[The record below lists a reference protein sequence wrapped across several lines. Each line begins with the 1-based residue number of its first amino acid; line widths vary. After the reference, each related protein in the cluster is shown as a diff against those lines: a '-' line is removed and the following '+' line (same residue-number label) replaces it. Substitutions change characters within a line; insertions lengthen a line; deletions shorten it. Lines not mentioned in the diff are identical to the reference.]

1 MNFKKTALV
10 LAMAGVV
17 AAPMAAQAS
26 AGDGAYASIRIGL
39 QMVETNGGF
48 NANQG
53 GVTDADGNATVGS
66 EDTNIGG
73 YASRFGFK
81 GETDLGNG
89 MTGFG
94 QYQFSV
100 DTDGSAATI
109 GNRLAYAGIK
119 GDFGAISVGR
129 EYATFYDHVVGVN
142 DNPWAGSGYAMVEYR
157 GRQSNGLTYAGSA
170 GAVSYGITLQMDG
183 QGVETSGDNEMM
195 DAVELGLSF
204 DAGFATIG
212 VAMLNISG
220 NELFPGAAQS
230 PGVRFDK
237 DVIGLAI
244 SGIAAGPVTL
254 GIGYQSGEIS
264 AVGSSV
270 SVDPTS
276 ILIDALLGNG
286 YLHYETL
293 DADTTNGV
301 GDMTSL
307 AIGYTKSLGPQTSMW
322 FEYHTVDTDQ
332 LVGDSGD
339 STELRAILKYDI

>member
-17 AAPMAAQAS
+17 AAPMAVQAS

-39 QMVETNGGF
+39 QHVEANGGEGST
-48 NANQG
+48 AG
-53 GVTDADGNATVGS
+53 GTDSTTIS
-66 EDTNIGG
+66 G

-81 GETDLGNG
+81 SETDLGNG

-100 DTDGSAATI
+100 DTDTSNAPTI

-142 DNPWAGSGYAMVEYR
+142 DIPWAGSGYAMVSYR

-170 GAVSYGITLQMDG
+170 GAISYGVTLQMNG
-183 QGVETSGDNEMM
+183 TGTTTTGNQEEI
-195 DAVELGLSF
+195 DALELGLSF
-204 DAGFATIG
+204 DAGFGTFG
-212 VAMLNISG
+212 FGYLDTK
-220 NELFPGAAQS
+220 GAAGTDAS
-230 PGVRFDK
+230 
-237 DVIGLAI
+237 VIALAL

-254 GIGYQSGEIS
+254 GFGYQQGDNGQNTVE
-264 AVGSSV
+264 
-270 SVDPTS
+270 PTS
-276 ILIDALLGNG
+276 FLVDAQLGAG

-293 DADTTNGV
+293 DADTANGI
-301 GDMTSL
+301 GDTTSL

-322 FEYHTVDTDQ
+322 FEYHDVDTDAAAAA
-332 LVGDSGD
+332 GDAGD

>member
-39 QMVETNGGF
+39 QSVEANGGEGVV
-48 NANQG
+48 G
-53 GVTDADGNATVGS
+53 GTESTTIS
-66 EDTNIGG
+66 G

-94 QYQFSV
+94 EYQFSV
-100 DTDGSAATI
+100 NTDATAATI

-142 DNPWAGSGYAMVEYR
+142 DIPWAGSGYAMIQYR
-157 GRQSNGLTYAGSA
+157 GRQSNGLSYAGSA
-170 GAVSYGITLQMDG
+170 GAISYGITLQMDG
-183 QGVETSGDNEMM
+183 SGTDTTGNEEVM

-204 DAGFATIG
+204 DAGFGTFGFGYLDRKGLLG
-212 VAMLNISG
+212 VDPD
-220 NELFPGAAQS
+220 E
-230 PGVRFDK
+230 
-237 DVIGLAI
+237 VIGLAL

-254 GIGYQSGEIS
+254 GFGYQTQDVAMTNMTQTSFL
-264 AVGSSV
+264 
-270 SVDPTS
+270 VD
-276 ILIDALLGNG
+276 AQLGNG
-286 YLHYETL
+286 YLHYETF
-293 DADTTNGV
+293 DADGAANASADNTTVNDV
-301 GDMTSL
+301 TSL
-307 AIGYTKSLGPQTSMW
+307 TLGYTKSLGPQTSMW
-322 FEYHTVDTDQ
+322 FEYHDVDTDA
-332 LVGDSGD
+332 GDTGD